1 MKHRVTEYIG
11 REFISLAET
20 MGTAALMLK
29 SVVFWLFRSRF
40 EAGETAKQAVTIG
53 VDSLIV
59 TALTSFFTGMVL
71 SLQTG
76 SSSKNLFNEPLYIGT
91 MVAFSMVKEL
101 GPVLTSIVVAG
112 RAGAVVTAEIG
123 TMKVTEQIDALYTLG
138 TNPTRYLLVPRYIA
152 FIITLPLLTV
162 FADFIGII
170 GGCLVGI
177 VKLGIPSSVYF
188 DDVFNFLKVS
198 DFMHGFLKTFFFAFM
213 IATVSCYKGLNT
225 RGGAEGVGKATTE
238 AVVTSMVLVM
248 VLDYFI
254 SAALVA
260 VGI

>member
-1 MKHRVTEYIG
+1 MKHPVAEYVG
-11 REFISLAET
+11 RKFLGLAEAL
-20 MGTAALMLK
+20 GSAALMLK
-29 SVVFWLFRSRF
+29 SVVFWFFRSRF
-40 EAGETAKQAVTIG
+40 EARETAKQAVTIG
-53 VDSLIV
+53 VDSLTV

-76 SSSKNLFNEPLYIGT
+76 QSSKNLFNEPLYIGT
-91 MVAFSMVKEL
+91 MVAFSMLKEL
-101 GPVLTSIVVAG
+101 GPVLTSVVVAG

-152 FIITLPLLTV
+152 FMITLPLLTV
-162 FADFIGII
+162 FADFLGIM
-170 GGCLVGI
+170 GGCLVGV
-177 VKLGIPSSVYF
+177 VKLGVPAT
-188 DDVFNFLKVS
+188 VFMNDIYTFLKIG
-198 DFMHGFLKTFFFAFM
+198 DFMHGFLKTFVFAFM

-225 RGGAEGVGKATTE
+225 KGGAEGVGKATTE

-254 SAALVA
+254 SAMLVA

>member
-1 MKHRVTEYIG
+1 MKDRFTEYVG
-11 REFISLAET
+11 REFLSLAEA
-20 MGTAALMLK
+20 MGAAALMLK
-29 SVVFWLFRSRF
+29 SVVFWFFRSKF
-40 EAGETAKQAVTIG
+40 ELRETAKQSVKIG
-53 VDSLIV
+53 VDSLGV

-71 SLQTG
+71 SLQSG
-76 SSSKNLFNEPLYIGT
+76 HSSKNLFNEPLYIGT
-91 MVAFSMVKEL
+91 LVAFSILKEL

-152 FIITLPLLTV
+152 FMITLPLLTV
-162 FADFIGII
+162 FADFIGIL
-170 GGCLVGI
+170 GGCIVGAT
-177 VKLGIPSSVYF
+177 KLGIPASVFMGDIYTYLE
-188 DDVFNFLKVS
+188 VT

-213 IATVSCYKGLNT
+213 IATVSCYKGMNT
-225 RGGAEGVGKATTE
+225 KGGAEGVGKATTE

>member
-1 MKHRVTEYIG
+1 MKHPILEEIG
-11 REFISLAET
+11 RDFIEITEALGS
-20 MGTAALMLK
+20 AALMLK
-29 SVVFWLFRSRF
+29 SVVFWFFRAKF
-40 EAGETAKQAVTIG
+40 ELSEAVKQAVKIG
-53 VDSLIV
+53 VDSLAV

-71 SLQTG
+71 ALQMG
-76 SSSKNLFNEPLYIGT
+76 HSMKNLFNEPMFIGT
-91 MVAFSMVKEL
+91 MVAFSMLKEL
-101 GPVLTSIVVAG
+101 GPVMTSIVVAG

-152 FIITLPLLTV
+152 FMITLPLLTV
-162 FADFIGII
+162 FADFLGVV

-177 VKLGIPSSVYF
+177 VKLGVSPSVYL
-188 DDVFNFLKVS
+188 DDIFTYLDVM
-198 DFMHGFLKTFFFAFM
+198 DFMHGFLKTFVFAFM

-225 RGGAEGVGKATTE
+225 KGGAEGVGKATTE
-238 AVVTSMVLVM
+238 AVVASMVLVM

-254 SAALVA
+254 SALLVA

>member
-1 MKHRVTEYIG
+1 MKHYLTEKVG
-11 REFISLAET
+11 RGVLDLAE
-20 MGTAALMLK
+20 MLGAGALMLK
-29 SVVFWLFRSRF
+29 SVLFWFFRARL
-40 EAGETAKQAVTIG
+40 EGKEVVKQAVKIG
-53 VDSLIV
+53 VDSVTV

-71 SLQTG
+71 ALQMG
-76 SSSKNLFNEPLYIGT
+76 YSMKNLFNEPMYIGT
-91 MVAFSMVKEL
+91 MVAFSMLKEL

-152 FIITLPLLTV
+152 FLVMLPLLTV
-162 FADFIGII
+162 FADFIGVI
-170 GGCLVGI
+170 GGCIVGY
-177 VKLGIPSSVYF
+177 VKLGVPVSVYKS
-188 DDVFNFLKVS
+188 DILTYLTIS
-198 DFMHGFLKTFFFAFM
+198 DFMHGFIKTYFFAFM
-213 IATVSCYKGLNT
+213 IATVSCYKGLT
-225 RGGAEGVGKATTE
+225 TKGGAEGVGKSTTE

-248 VLDYFI
+248 VMDYFI